1 VLGRTEQQDAVQEHQ
16 GCTASICKKH
26 LKHAEDLA
34 HLFALTMAAPKL
46 TMPTEPGMSPSQTRE
61 MIYTK
66 KVKQFV
72 KQESTLEGN
81 LATIHAVAWGQ
92 CREVMKSHIKIR

>member
-1 VLGRTEQQDAVQEHQ
+1 MNGNFFPCSEEQNNRMQFKNTKDALQAYE
-16 GCTASICKKH
+16 KK

-46 TMPTEPGMSPSQTRE
+46 TMPTEPGMNPSQTRE

-66 KVKQFV
+66 KVKQY
-72 KQESTLEGN
+72 L
-81 LATIHAVAWGQ
+81 
-92 CREVMKSHIKIR
+92 RR